1 MTEDQEFLPERVND
15 LCGEQPVINH
25 DATAALAP
33 EEGYLLVKRG
43 LYYRPNAMGYTGLKV
58 NAGRYTREQAKGH
71 EDPISG
77 VSVVHQDIAPL
88 IAPKCFDD
96 IARDYLLHRLTI
108 VEEALKQIA
117 TIEPRPSSHAL
128 DWRAIDTCEDC
139 QRYKD
144 HPIQRGICDTHRRP
158 IWDREKHD
166 AHEEK
171 ALGYRAKSIARDALY
186 EAERNYSGASQ

>member
-1 MTEDQEFLPERVND
+1 MTDQPTPEQLDPAGGAR
-15 LCGEQPVINH
+15 G
-25 DATAALAP
+25 ALVHSD
-33 EEGYLLVKRG
+33 GYLLVKRG

-58 NAGRYTREQAKGH
+58 NAGRYTRAQAEDH
-71 EDPISG
+71 ADPISG
-77 VSVVHQDIAPL
+77 VTVMHESIAPL

-96 IARDYLLHRLTI
+96 VARDYLLHRLTL
-108 VEEALKQIA
+108 VEEALTKIVEL
-117 TIEPRPSSHAL
+117 EPRPSSHAI
-128 DWRAIDTCEDC
+128 DWQAIDSCEEC

-171 ALGYRAKSIARDALY
+171 TLGYRAKGIARDALSD
-186 EAERNYSGASQ
+186 ADRNYSGASQ